1 MSYIFTKDILLQWHL
16 CRSRDI
22 SIEHTCAYLNPEEL
36 QRFSLLAGDIRC
48 ASGQSFS
55 RIKLRLGCLE
65 QVFITFFHVRV
76 RVRVD
81 TQPRN
86 RS

>member
-1 MSYIFTKDILLQWHL
+1 MASMSFKRY
-16 CRSRDI
+16 